1 MVEAPSSEIVNNGHK
16 RQPGVSKRG
25 TGMPIVQVQ
34 ILEGRS
40 EEQRRNLIQ
49 EITEACHRTVDVK
62 REAVRVSII
71 EVSNTNFG
79 VGGKTLKEL
88 GR

>member
-1 MVEAPSSEIVNNGHK
+1 
-16 RQPGVSKRG
+16 
-25 TGMPIVQVQ
+25 MPIVQ
-34 ILEGRS
+34 IHLLEGRS
-40 EEQRRNLIQ
+40 AEQRKNLIR
-49 EITEACHRTVDVK
+49 EVTEACHRTVEVP
-62 REAVRVSII
+62 RESVRVSII